1 MEVCIY
7 SVKARSQVVNM
18 SQIYNYNTKRPN
30 PKENQLRILSISAGE
45 FTHFAGNSAEGFGSR
60 IECCWDYIPIYEN
73 KPTGGN
79 TEFFWGGSSRKKCN
93 HECDQSLIKSN
104 WGSV

>member
-1 MEVCIY
+1 MEVCVY

-73 KPTGGN
+73 TPTGGN
-79 TEFFWGGSSRKKCN
+79 TEFFWVAVVGRSAITSVIN
-93 HECDQSLIKSN
+93 HS
-104 WGSV
+104 